1 MGLRLTALQICI
13 LITDGKS
20 QDDAEQPA
28 LRLKSLGIKVFAVG
42 EQIRG
47 VPIGIHIPLSYGLP
61 LGLGTAITHHS
72 YPLQG
77 SRMPTARS

>member
-1 MGLRLTALQICI
+1 MGLRLMALQICI

-42 EQIRG
+42 EHICG
-47 VPIGIHIPLSYGLP
+47 VPIGIHTPE
-61 LGLGTAITHHS
+61 
-72 YPLQG
+72 
-77 SRMPTARS
+77 